1 MPGESLRF
9 LNRAAVAACLSKL
22 DAAEVVART
31 LREHTLG
38 RTELPAE
45 GYLSWSNSVGA
56 YSRAIAML
64 GAVPSGDAMAYGM
77 KLINASVSNPQRGLE
92 RAGGLSFTF
101 DSETARPSVVAEAGL
116 LSAVRTAAYTVVSL
130 RHLGPESFDAVS
142 LIGTGTL
149 ARVHLEAIVE
159 AFPAVRRA
167 YVFDLEPARARAFR
181 ENFRARRPDLEVS
194 VVAGARQAAGA
205 APVLI
210 TATTSNDPYIPAGWP
225 AAGSFVAHVS
235 LDDLTEDAFR
245 SAEAIFVD
253 DVELVRDNPRR
264 VMGRLLQEGSLT
276 TVDEPGR
283 PDARVIDGSLGEVL
297 IGRRAAQRPQQGYVI
312 SNPFGMAVLD
322 VALIH
327 AVAQVARATGA
338 GQLLEL
344 L

>member
-1 MPGESLRF
+1 MPSESIRF
-9 LNRAAVAACLSKL
+9 LNRADVAVCLSKM
-22 DAAEVVART
+22 DATEVVAQT
-31 LREHTLG
+31 LRDHTLG

-64 GAVPSGDAMAYGM
+64 GAVPSGGAMSYGM
-77 KLINASVSNPQRGLE
+77 KLINASVSNPARGLE
-92 RAGGLSFTF
+92 RAGGLSFAF
-101 DSETARPSVVAEAGL
+101 DPETARPDVVAEAGL

-130 RHLGPESFDAVS
+130 RELGPESFDEVS

-149 ARVHLEAIVE
+149 ARVHLDAITA

-167 YVFDLEPARARAFR
+167 YVHDLDPARAAAFR
-181 ENFRARRPDLEVS
+181 DDLRELCPELEI
-194 VVAGARQAAGA
+194 VVVDSAERAAGA
-205 APVLI
+205 APVLV
-210 TATTSNDPYIPAGWP
+210 TVTTSNDPYIPARWLS
-225 AAGSFVAHVS
+225 AGQFVAHVS

-253 DVELVRDNPRR
+253 DLELIRENPRR
-264 VMGRLLQEGSLT
+264 IMGRLLQE
-276 TVDEPGR
+276 
-283 PDARVIDGSLGEVL
+283 DAVGDPPSLGEVL
-297 IGRRAAQRPQQGYVI
+297 IGRHAARRPDRGYVI

-327 AVAQVARATGA
+327 AVAGVARETGG
-338 GQLLEL
+338 GQLLDL

>member
-1 MPGESLRF
+1 MPDESLRF
-9 LNRAAVAACLSKL
+9 LSRADVAACLSKM
-22 DAAEVVART
+22 DAADVIART

-64 GAVPSGDAMAYGM
+64 GAVPAGGAMAYGM
-77 KLINASVSNPQRGLE
+77 KLINASVSNPARGLE
-92 RAGGLSFTF
+92 RAGGLSFAF
-101 DSETARPSVVAEAGL
+101 DPETARPSLVAEAGL

-130 RHLGPESFDAVS
+130 RAFGPESFGAVS

-149 ARVHLEAIVE
+149 ARVHLEAIAD
-159 AFPAVRRA
+159 AFPALRQA
-167 YVFDLEPARARAFR
+167 HVFDLDPARAQAFR
-181 ENFRARRPDLEVS
+181 EDFRTRRPGLEVT
-194 VVAGARQAAGA
+194 VVDDVRQAAGA

-210 TATTSNDPYIPAGWP
+210 TVTTSNEPYLRAGWL

-235 LDDLTEDAFR
+235 LDDLTEEAFR

-253 DVELVRDNPRR
+253 DLELIRDNPRR
-264 VMGRLLQEGSLT
+264 IMGRLLQEGALAAPG
-276 TVDEPGR
+276 EPAQPGSR
-283 PDARVIDGSLGEVL
+283 LIDGSLGEVL
-297 IGRRAAQRPQQGYVI
+297 LGRRAARRPQRGYVI

-327 AVAQVARATGA
+327 AVAEVARETGA
-338 GQLLEL
+338 GQILEL